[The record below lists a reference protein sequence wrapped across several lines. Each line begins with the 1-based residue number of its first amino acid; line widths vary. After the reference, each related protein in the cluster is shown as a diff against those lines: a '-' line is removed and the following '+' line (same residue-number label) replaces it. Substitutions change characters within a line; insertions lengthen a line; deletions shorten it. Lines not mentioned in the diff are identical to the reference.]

1 MVSYFE
7 QVQNNMNFYWEE
19 DEIDSKLHKKIT
31 SSANAVFYKSE
42 EYKTSLRSG
51 AYIIAMQRVFDA
63 MKDRGEVE

>member
-7 QVQNNMNFYWEE
+7 QVQNNTNFYWEE
-19 DEIDSKLHKKIT
+19 EEIDIKLNKKIT
-31 SSANAVFYKSE
+31 FAANSVFDTAN

-63 MKDRGEVE
+63 MIDRGEVD

>member
-19 DEIDSKLHKKIT
+19 DEIDAKLYKKIT
-31 SSANAVFYKSE
+31 ASANSVFYKAD